1 MKKYDLRIKLTLPLL
16 SMLACILITGSL
28 SAQTT
33 YYWVGGA
40 SGSLSQSYTAGTA
53 PWSNSYGGTA
63 IATALTLDNT
73 DTLVFDGGNI
83 GGGATGT
90 VTVTPTFSSFAL
102 TSTAVATG
110 TSGSQTAFANATFAA
125 TTGVAVGQYVT
136 AGNSLLGGTFV
147 SNLTATTVTFSGYEA
162 GLTTPATTFTFTSIT
177 VGGIKVTGK
186 ANVTIATPTNTGGAI
201 VTTYLDLGT
210 PLVSGS
216 DSAGCVLNDGG
227 NEIMVNNGIT
237 GTPAGVH
244 QGLGRIRM
252 VKNVS
257 PDGQIAGGVT
267 LGNLY
272 IDGIQRVDAVSNI
285 TVSNDLILRG
295 INTYFFGGGYV
306 TITVG
311 GNVYSGIVGASNP
324 ANKGTKSVVG
334 NDPGPGTLVLTST
347 STISGAITAA
357 VTTAGSGYTSTTG
370 SYAFTLPSP
379 TGGIGATVL
388 LTVTGGTIATTPAS
402 VIILDPGTGYPAGD
416 TVTATVPG
424 GTAVVTLTTAGV
436 SNKYLAIGQDNL
448 EVWGNLELA
457 DANNGNIYIGAPL
470 NTSRALYISKNL
482 TFMSSVDTTGKLII
496 SSAAAGQGSPNALGI
511 GNNINGTQQNFT
523 IVMGPK
529 NAIGV
534 QYANTGKILFGSN
547 APSGFNSGTV
557 YFDQSNP
564 GVTNSIQNIQ
574 YYRGNFTLGNTL
586 IASST
591 YALGGGTGTVA
602 LGTIQYGTFKIGAGA
617 NLNLPSTLT
626 FGSPAA
632 TGGYAIDASDPNA
645 TVTFNGTTIPVAN
658 AQTYSAGLFYPAS
671 IGNLVNATGT
681 SAINQSISIT
691 NTLTLPSTTT
701 LKIGTGDTLG
711 LSASIT
717 GTGVLNASPATVIMN
732 GTQTQTANLTS
743 ASNLT
748 INNSTGVIASPSV
761 SGLLTI
767 TSGDVSSYANIS
779 NCNVLFNGSV
789 PQSVNAGLTSVNAFT
804 INNAQGITLN
814 SPLSVNG
821 ALSLTSGKIALGN
834 NNLKVWSTGSIVA
847 PSPATSYLV
856 TNGTGNLV
864 MTPASGA
871 VTTFPVGTTA
881 TYNPV
886 TLTPD
891 STSDFYVSVAIGNTP
906 ALPTTN
912 AAILP
917 LESLDRTWSI
927 TPNTPSV
934 TAITLG
940 YDGTTDNNTSFNN
953 SGTNVALLENAG
965 GTSPWQYVG
974 TGSVIPGAGV
984 GTAKTASFTD
994 VTSFSSFT
1002 IVNPGPGAVYNNG
1015 AVAAFSNIFRSAS
1028 SGLWSNSSTWQLYND
1043 STSSWLSTVLTPTST
1058 STVTISTGD
1067 TVVINSQ
1074 AGVGILTIDS
1084 GAVLKSTTNAYTAA
1098 SVVLSIGGT
1107 NAVIQNNGTFGTAI
1121 GSADSTVGD
1130 GIALSIASTCSSLS
1144 ITGTG
1149 TTGIASMYPVAGS
1162 NNLSI
1167 VIAQNVQ
1174 FRKSSPTSL
1183 ETALSLKDP
1192 ADVTSTGSR
1201 TLVINSGTTV
1211 SFLDSNSCLHDSKFS
1226 GTVGTYNAQQGNITY
1241 NIQGILN
1248 LNGGNVYISSTNNDT
1263 SSTQK
1268 ILVNIG
1274 ATGQLIA
1281 GGDFDINKAQAT
1293 QSVYVNIEDG
1303 GLLDA
1308 STSAVTKGNSFGQYR
1323 NCTVPYSP
1331 LSFINSNATITF
1343 ASIYEGYYT
1352 SVPTVTI
1359 SGITGGSGL
1368 TATAVL
1374 TGNAV
1379 TSIVLSG
1386 GNGQYTGTPVITV
1399 SPSTVGGLAWV
1410 VMDGINASYKRLC
1423 GSTTNNTQ
1431 LTNTFN
1437 IAVPPSSGDY
1447 SNIYGNP
1454 IQLTTQLSWE
1464 SDVYTVGVAVGTP
1477 SSAPITNISPAYTL
1491 NRTWKII
1498 PARSYAYGTNFTFGF
1513 TGGSV
1518 DANSIYSPT
1527 LPSVTLVQA
1536 DYNNNTSAAIPVGST
1551 DVYTYNNFTGKWG
1564 SQEQTLSSN
1573 APTPGTFGTTWQFAN
1588 TGVYNAFAAPYYFT
1602 LKNTAAPLICH

>member
-1 MKKYDLRIKLTLPLL
+1 MKKYDLRIKSTLPLL
-16 SMLACILITGSL
+16 SMLVCILMVGSL

-40 SGSLSQSYTAGTA
+40 SGSLAQSYTGGTA
-53 PWSNSYGGTA
+53 PWSKTYGGPAVSAST
-63 IATALTLDNT
+63 LTLTNS

-83 GGGATGT
+83 GGGATGA
-90 VTVTPTFSSFAL
+90 VTLTPTFNSFTL

-162 GLTTPATTFTFTSIT
+162 GLTTPATTFTFTGIT

-186 ANVTIATPTNTGGAI
+186 ANVTLTTPTNTGGAI

-210 PLVSGS
+210 PLINGS

-244 QGLGRIRM
+244 QGGGRIRM
-252 VKNVS
+252 VKNVA
-257 PDGQIAGGVT
+257 PDGQITGGVT

-272 IDGIQRVDAVSNI
+272 VDGVQRVDAVSNI
-285 TVSNDLILRG
+285 TITNDLILRG

-334 NDPGPGTLVLTST
+334 NDPGPGKLILTST

-357 VTTAGSGYTSTTG
+357 VTTAGTGYTTTSG
-370 SYAFTLPSP
+370 NYAFTLPAP
-379 TGGIGATVL
+379 TGGIGATIL
-388 LTVTGGTIATTPAS
+388 LSVTGGTIATTPAS
-402 VIILDPGTGYPAGD
+402 VIILDPGTGYPAGT

-424 GTAVVTLTTAGV
+424 GTAVVTLTTAAV
-436 SNKYLAIGQDNL
+436 SNKYLSIGQGNL
-448 EVWGNLELA
+448 EVWGSLVLA

-470 NTSRALYISKNL
+470 NTNRALYISKNL
-482 TFMSSVDTTGKLII
+482 TFASGVDTTGKLVI
-496 SSAAAGQGSPNALGI
+496 SAAAAGQSSPNALGI

-557 YFDQSNP
+557 YFDQSTP

-586 IASST
+586 ITGTT
-591 YALGGGTGTVA
+591 YVLGGGTGTVA

-617 NLNLPSTLT
+617 NLTLPSTLS
-626 FGSPAA
+626 FASPAA

-658 AQTYSAGLFYPAS
+658 AQTYTTGLFTPAT
-671 IGNLVNATGT
+671 IGNLVVSGNAVINQSVSVFNSLSLPTGT
-681 SAINQSISIT
+681 S
-691 NTLTLPSTTT
+691 
-701 LKIGTGDTLG
+701 LKIGNDTLG
-711 LSASIT
+711 LSANIT
-717 GTGVLNASPATVIMN
+717 GNGVLNASQGSVVMN
-732 GTQTQTANLTS
+732 GSQTQTVNLT
-743 ASNLT
+743 AAGNLT
-748 INNSTGVIASPSV
+748 INNAAGVTASPSV

-767 TSGDVSSYANIS
+767 TSGDVYSYANIS
-779 NCNVLFNGSV
+779 NCNVLYNGTV
-789 PQSVNAGLTSVNAFT
+789 VQSVNAGLTSVKAFT
-804 INNAQGITLN
+804 VNNAQGITLN

-821 ALSLTSGKIALGN
+821 ALTLTSGKITLGN
-834 NNLKVWSTGSIVA
+834 NNLKVWSTGSISV
-847 PSPATSYLV
+847 PSPATSYIV

-864 MTPASGA
+864 MTTSGGSS
-871 VTTFPVGTTA
+871 TTFPVGTTA

-886 TLTPD
+886 TVTPD

-906 ALPTTN
+906 ALPTTD
-912 AAILP
+912 ATILP
-917 LESLDRTWSI
+917 LQSLNRTWSI

-940 YDGTTDNNTSFNN
+940 YDGTTDNNASFINT
-953 SGTNVALLENAG
+953 GDNVALLENGG

-1002 IVNPGPGAVYNNG
+1002 IVNPSPGAVYNNG

-1028 SGLWSNSSTWQLYND
+1028 SGLWGNSSTWQLYND
-1043 STSSWLSTVLTPTST
+1043 STSSWQSTVLTPTST
-1058 STVTISTGD
+1058 STVTISTGN
-1067 TVVINSQ
+1067 TVVLNSQ

-1084 GAVLKSTTNAYTAA
+1084 GAVLKSATNAYTAA

-1130 GIALSIASTCSSLS
+1130 GIALSIAPTCTSLS
-1144 ITGTG
+1144 VTGTG
-1149 TTGIASMYPVAGS
+1149 TTGIASLYPVAGS

-1174 FRKSSPTSL
+1174 FRKSSATSL

-1192 ADVTSTGSR
+1192 SDVTSTGSR
-1201 TLVINSGTTV
+1201 TLVINAGVTV

-1241 NIQGILN
+1241 NIQGTLD

-1263 SSTQK
+1263 SSTQT

-1274 ATGQLIA
+1274 AAGQLIA
-1281 GGDFDINKAQAT
+1281 GGDFDINKAQST

-1308 STSAVTKGNSFGQYR
+1308 SNAATTKSNSFGQYR

-1343 ASIYEGYYT
+1343 GSIYEGYYT
-1352 SVPTVTI
+1352 SVPTVTV
-1359 SGITGGSGL
+1359 SGISGGSGL

-1374 TGNAV
+1374 TGHAV

-1386 GNGQYTGTPVITV
+1386 SNGKYTGQPVITV

-1437 IAVPPSSGDY
+1437 IAVPPASGDY

-1464 SDVYTVGVAVGTP
+1464 SDVYTVGVTVGTP
-1477 SSAPITNISPAYTL
+1477 SSAPFTNISPAYTL

-1498 PARSYAYGTNFTFGF
+1498 PSRSYAYGTNVTFGF
-1513 TGGSV
+1513 NAGTI

-1527 LPSVTLVQA
+1527 LPSVTQVQS
-1536 DYNNNTSAAIPVGST
+1536 DYNNNTSTAIPIGST

-1564 SQEQTLSSN
+1564 SQDQTLSSSS
-1573 APTPGTFGTTWQFAN
+1573 PTPGTFGTTWQYAN
-1588 TGVYNAFAAPYYFT
+1588 GGVYNAFAAPYYFT
-1602 LKNTAAPLICH
+1602 LKNSAAPLICH